1 MADQKISALTSAS
14 TPLAGTEVLPIVQ
27 GGSTVKVTVENL
39 TAGRA
44 VSGTSLTA
52 STGGVIIGTA
62 GQGINFAANGGDVL
76 TQYDEGTWTPNQ
88 GAGLTV
94 VGAFTSSGTYTRVGR
109 SVTVAGAL
117 NGATSIAIDGAPA
130 FICTNLPFP
139 SIVGA
144 AGALFNANLTDSGVC
159 AASGNSLYATSAVA
173 ASTSI
178 TFSVTYQI

>member
-27 GGSTVKVTVENL
+27 SGSTVKVTVANL

-44 VSGTSLTA
+44 VSGSSLTA

-62 GQGINFAANGGDVL
+62 GQGINFAANGGDIL

-109 SVTVAGAL
+109 SVTVQGAV
-117 NGATSIAIDGAPA
+117 NGATSIAIAGAPA
-130 FICTNLPFP
+130 VICSNLPFVTL
-139 SIVGA
+139 VGT
-144 AGALFNANLTDSGVC
+144 AGALFNANLTASGVC
-159 AASGNSLYATSAVA
+159 AASVSTLYATSAIA
-173 ASTSI
+173 SSTSI